1 MRDINRIDKV
11 LKVLGD
17 NWKKLPDWRL
27 SQLICNM
34 QRAAGND
41 LFYVD
46 DDEFADMVEEY
57 VSIITEEEEQNN
69 EKSNNQSR
77 A

>member
-27 SQLICNM
+27 GQLICNM
-34 QRAAGND
+34 QKAAGDD
-41 LFYVD
+41 LFYVE

-57 VSIITEEEEQNN
+57 VNIITKEGE
-69 EKSNNQSR
+69 

>member
-1 MRDINRIDKV
+1 MRDPKRIDKV

-27 SQLICNM
+27 GQLICNM
-34 QRAAGND
+34 QSAAGDD
-41 LFYVD
+41 LFYVE

-57 VSIITEEEEQNN
+57 VNIITEEEE
-69 EKSNNQSR
+69 
-77 A
+77 

>member
-1 MRDINRIDKV
+1 MRDPERIDKV

-17 NWKKLPDWRL
+17 NWKKLPDWRF

-34 QRAAGND
+34 QSAAGDD
-41 LFYVD
+41 LFYVE

-57 VSIITEEEEQNN
+57 VNIITEEGE
-69 EKSNNQSR
+69 